1 MQAINKII
9 LGTVQFGLNYGI
21 NNTSGKPTQ
30 QTVNE
35 ILSTAYNSGI
45 RCLDSA
51 EAYGDA
57 HEIIGQF
64 HREYPNQI
72 FDVITKLPH
81 HIDGNLS
88 DNIEKYLEQL
98 GITQLE
104 GLLFHSYQTYK
115 DNRQLMDILNKYKNA
130 GKVKH
135 LGVSVYTNRQMDD
148 VIEDDSVD
156 IIQLP
161 FNLFDNNYLRGDMI
175 KKAKHKGKLIHT
187 RSAFL
192 QGLFFS
198 SLQCENREVQSLIK
212 ELSYIHQLGEQLH
225 IPLQKIA
232 LNYCLQQPEIDN
244 VLIGVDNLN
253 QLKQNLSDA
262 DHSLTEELI
271 AKINKIHI
279 KNIDLLNPSL
289 WNQ

>member
-1 MQAINKII
+1 MQAINKIV
-9 LGTVQFGLNYGI
+9 LGTVQFGLSYGI

-35 ILSTAYNSGI
+35 ILNTAYSSGI

-57 HEIIGQF
+57 HEVIGRF
-64 HREYPNQI
+64 HRENPNNI

-81 HIDGNLS
+81 HIDGNLGEK
-88 DNIEKYLEQL
+88 IELYLKQL
-98 GITQLE
+98 NITQLE
-104 GLLFHSYQTYK
+104 GLLFHSCQTYK
-115 DNRQLMDILNKYKNA
+115 DNKQSIGLLNTYKRS
-130 GKVKH
+130 GKVKY
-135 LGVSVYTNRQMDD
+135 LGVSVYTNEQMED
-148 VIEDDSVD
+148 VIEDQDID

-161 FNLFDNNYLRGDMI
+161 FNLFDNSNMRGDVL
-175 KKAKHKGKLIHT
+175 KKAKAKGKLIHT

-192 QGLFFS
+192 QGLFFT
-198 SLQCENREVQSLIK
+198 SLQKESSIVQSLRN
-212 ELSYIHQLGEQLH
+212 ELSYIHQLSKQSH

-232 LNYCLQQPEIDN
+232 LNYCLQQPDIDN

-253 QLKQNLSDA
+253 QLKQNLGDA
-262 DHSLTEELI
+262 DCSLTEEII
-271 AKINKIHI
+271 AEINKIHI
-279 KNIDLLNPSL
+279 KNVDLLNPSL